1 MSRSVLGEPMSTVVS
16 AFSRALSE
24 RGVRVR
30 ETTAAEAPGVLEEE
44 IEPPAVGASLDT
56 VPVDLADLAVQVT
69 RDPTPA
75 EMDDAATGITDAVLG
90 IADYGSVVLRGGPE
104 GAEPVSLY
112 PDRHLV
118 LVRAADVVQDME
130 TGIGAI
136 ADSIRDGHRSHV
148 IATGPSATADMGEL
162 VEGAHGPRS
171 VTVVVVSGE

>member
-1 MSRSVLGEPMSTVVS
+1 MSTVEK

-30 ETTAAEAPGVLEEE
+30 ETTAAEAPRVLEQE

-56 VPVDLADLAVQVT
+56 VPVDLTDVPVEVT
-69 RDPTPA
+69 HDPTPE
-75 EMDDAATGITDAVLG
+75 EMDEAATGITDALLG

-118 LVRAADVVQDME
+118 VVRAADIVQDME
-130 TGIGAI
+130 TGIAAI